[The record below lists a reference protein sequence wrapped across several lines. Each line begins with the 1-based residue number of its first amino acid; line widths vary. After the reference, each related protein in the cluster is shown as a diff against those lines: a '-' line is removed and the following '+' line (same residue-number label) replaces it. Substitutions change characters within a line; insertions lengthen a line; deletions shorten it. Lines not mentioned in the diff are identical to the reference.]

1 MQQLSITKTEYK
13 SCAITGHRDL
23 PKNLSRE
30 KLKADLKELIQSGV
44 QYFYNG
50 LAVGFDLLT
59 AEILVELKVEF
70 PNLQICGCIP
80 FHGQERYYSAEDKR
94 RYYQVL
100 EDCDDTVVFSS
111 EYQRGCYFTR
121 NDYMVEKADLLFAY
135 CLSKSGGTAY
145 TVRAFQKKKGKE
157 NIRFFE

>member
-1 MQQLSITKTEYK
+1 MQQLGISTTEYK
-13 SCAITGHRDL
+13 SCAITGHREL
-23 PKNLSRE
+23 PETLSRE
-30 KLKADLKELIQSGV
+30 KLKASLRALLEEGV

-59 AEILVELKVEF
+59 AELLIELRMEF
-70 PNLQICGCIP
+70 PDLHLCGCIP
-80 FHGQERYYSAEDKR
+80 FQGQERYFSAEDKR
-94 RYYQVL
+94 RYYKVL
-100 EDCDDTVVFSS
+100 EECDDTVVFYS

-135 CLSKSGGTAY
+135 CFSKSGGAAY

-157 NIRFFE
+157 NVRYFV

>member
-1 MQQLSITKTEYK
+1 MQQLSITTTEYK

-30 KLKADLKELIQSGV
+30 KLKADLRALIQEGV

-70 PNLQICGCIP
+70 SNLHICGCIP
-80 FHGQERYYSAEDKR
+80 FHGQEQSLEIDLPPTGCVIYQLSPPTSGR
-94 RYYQVL
+94 R
-100 EDCDDTVVFSS
+100 S
-111 EYQRGCYFTR
+111 
-121 NDYMVEKADLLFAY
+121 
-135 CLSKSGGTAY
+135 
-145 TVRAFQKKKGKE
+145 KKKP
-157 NIRFFE
+157 

>member
-23 PKNLSRE
+23 PKTLSRE
-30 KLKADLKELIQSGV
+30 KLKKDLRELIQSGV

-50 LAVGFDLLT
+50 LAVGFDFLK
-59 AEILVELKVEF
+59 AEILAELKVEF
-70 PNLQICGCIP
+70 PNLHICGCIP
-80 FHGQERYYSAEDKR
+80 FHGQERYYSADDKR
-94 RYYQVL
+94 RYYAVL
-100 EDCDDTVVFSS
+100 EECDDTVVFSS
-111 EYQRGCYFTR
+111 EYQRGCYFMR

-145 TVRAFQKKKGKE
+145 TVRAFEKKKGKE
-157 NIRFFE
+157 NVRFFV

>member
-1 MQQLSITKTEYK
+1 MQQLCITTTEYK

-30 KLKADLKELIQSGV
+30 KLKADLRALIQAGV
-44 QYFYNG
+44 QCFYNG

-59 AEILVELKVEF
+59 AELLIELRLEF
-70 PNLQICGCIP
+70 PDLHLCGCIP
-80 FHGQERYYSAEDKR
+80 FHGQDRYYSAEDKR
-94 RYYQVL
+94 RYYKVL
-100 EDCDDTVVFSS
+100 EECDDVVVFCS
-111 EYQRGCYFTR
+111 EYQRGCYFIR

-135 CLSKSGGTAY
+135 CLSKSGGAAY

-157 NIRFFE
+157 NVRFFV

>member
-1 MQQLSITKTEYK
+1 MQQLSITTTEYR

-30 KLKADLKELIQSGV
+30 KVKAELRALVHAGV

-70 PNLQICGCIP
+70 PNLHLCGCIP
-80 FHGQERYYSAEDKR
+80 FHGQEKYYSAEDKC
-94 RYYQVL
+94 RYYKVL
-100 EDCDDTVVFSS
+100 EECDDTVVFCS
-111 EYQRGCYFTR
+111 EYQKGCYFIR
-121 NDYMVEKADLLFAY
+121 NDYMVENADVLFAY
-135 CLSKSGGTAY
+135 CRSKSGGAAY

-157 NIRFFE
+157 NVRFFV

>member
-1 MQQLSITKTEYK
+1 MQQLSITTTEYR

-23 PKNLSRE
+23 PKTLSRE
-30 KLKADLKELIQSGV
+30 KVKAELRALVHAGV

-70 PNLQICGCIP
+70 PDLHLCGCIP
-80 FHGQERYYSAEDKR
+80 FPGQEKYYSAEDKR
-94 RYYQVL
+94 RYYKVL
-100 EDCDDTVVFSS
+100 EECDDTVVFCS
-111 EYQRGCYFTR
+111 EYQKGCYFIR
-121 NDYMVEKADLLFAY
+121 NDYMVENADVLFAY
-135 CLSKSGGTAY
+135 CRSQSGGAAY

-157 NIRFFE
+157 NVRFFV

>member
-1 MQQLSITKTEYK
+1 MQQLSITTTEYK

-30 KLKADLKELIQSGV
+30 KLKADLRALIQEGV

-70 PNLQICGCIP
+70 SNLHICGCIP
-80 FHGQERYYSAEDKR
+80 FHGQERYFSAEDKR
-94 RYYQVL
+94 RYYRVL
-100 EDCDDTVVFSS
+100 EECDDTVVFCA
-111 EYQRGCYFTR
+111 EYQKGCYFIR
-121 NDYMVEKADLLFAY
+121 NDYMVEKADLLYAY
-135 CLSKSGGTAY
+135 CVSKTGGTAY
-145 TVRAFQKKKGKE
+145 TVRTFQKKKGKE
-157 NIRFFE
+157 NVRFFV